1 MKILL
6 GKDWELMS
14 RRPKRHVI
22 DFYLFLS
29 IICLLVIGMLMV
41 FSASSVSAYN
51 QYNNPYYFFQRQ
63 LIWAVLGIAGKGY
76 FFKFIII
83 IS

>member
-1 MKILL
+1 
-6 GKDWELMS
+6 MS
-14 RRPKRHVI
+14 RRPKCHAI
-22 DFYLFLS
+22 DFYLFFS

-63 LIWAVLGIAGKGY
+63 MIWAVLGIAVMLVVSGY
-76 FFKFIII
+76 DYYKLKKVAF
-83 IS
+83 SGYT